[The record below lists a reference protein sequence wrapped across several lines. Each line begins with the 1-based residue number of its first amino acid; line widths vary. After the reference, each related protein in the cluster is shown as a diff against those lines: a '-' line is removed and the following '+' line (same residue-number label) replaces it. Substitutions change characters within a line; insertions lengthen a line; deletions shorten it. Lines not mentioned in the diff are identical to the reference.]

1 MKMAV
6 ARTLIRTKDAVEKE
20 TIAMVHSGNIKKE
33 HYQGQWKNMSLGTGR
48 INKFYHHQ

>member
-20 TIAMVHSGNIKKE
+20 TIAMVHSGNIKKRTLPRAVE
-33 HYQGQWKNMSLGTGR
+33 KYVTWYRKDQ
-48 INKFYHHQ
+48 